1 MLAEKKYPGD
11 AEAFSKLEK
20 LISEGKDP
28 AVSGVTVC
36 IAVVNS
42 VFVKGEVKNAYEN
55 VPSRNDNYRP
65 PTKLGEGN
73 VFTGVCLFTGG
84 GYPWY

>member
-1 MLAEKKYPGD
+1 MLAEKKYPAD

-20 LISEGKDP
+20 LISEGKGP

-42 VFVKGEVKNAYEN
+42 VFVNENAFQN
-55 VPSRNDNYRP
+55 LPSLNDNYHL
-65 PTKLGEGN
+65 PTQLGKGN
-73 VFTGVCLFTGG
+73 VCTGVCLFTGG

>member
-20 LISEGKDP
+20 LISEGKGP

-42 VFVKGEVKNAYEN
+42 VFVNGQVKNAFRIYQ
-55 VPSRNDNYRP
+55 V
-65 PTKLGEGN
+65 
-73 VFTGVCLFTGG
+73 
-84 GYPWY
+84 

>member
-20 LISEGKDP
+20 LISEGKGP

-42 VFVKGEVKNAYEN
+42 VFVNG
-55 VPSRNDNYRP
+55 
-65 PTKLGEGN
+65 
-73 VFTGVCLFTGG
+73 
-84 GYPWY
+84 